1 MDHRQLRAF
10 IEVFDQRSI
19 TAASKSIGLSQ
30 PALSATIKELEES
43 LGAQLFLR
51 LPRGVEVTEEA
62 RILYPEARRM
72 ITESETLKN
81 RFRKNKNRLPLKV
94 GIETDISPV
103 QIEEFIKLTKTIDSE
118 LLLTLEEGCSGEAR
132 LAAEELR
139 CEDELFITL
148 WEEPYVLAAS
158 AQCSHYFDDLLSA
171 PWIVTPKL
179 EIHQR
184 LLPLYGIN
192 ASTPAAE
199 ADNLRFALNLAAAG
213 VGIAVV
219 PKSLVNLCPLLV
231 EKEIPNISLT
241 RRIGICYAAQAL
253 MNPAVLTLVKML
265 KMDKES
271 EHQAITL
278 N

>member
-1 MDHRQLRAF
+1 MDYRQLRAF
-10 IEVFDQRSI
+10 IGVFERRSI
-19 TAASKSIGLSQ
+19 TAASKSLGLSQ
-30 PALSATIKELEES
+30 PALSATVKELEES

-62 RILYPEARRM
+62 RILYPEARR
-72 ITESETLKN
+72 IVAESETLKN
-81 RFRKNKNRLPLKV
+81 RFRKNKNRLPLIV
-94 GIETDISPV
+94 GIESDISPV
-103 QIEEFIKLTKTIDSE
+103 HIEEFIMKTRTLGPE

-139 CEDELFITL
+139 CEDELFIPL
-148 WEEPYVLAAS
+148 WDEPYVLATSSHYA
-158 AQCSHYFDDLLSA
+158 HYFDDLLTA
-171 PWIVTPKL
+171 PWIVSPKL

-219 PKSLVNLCPLLV
+219 PKSLVNLCPMLI

-253 MNPAVLTLVKML
+253 TNPAVLMLTKML
-265 KMDKES
+265 RSKES
-271 EHQAITL
+271 K
-278 N
+278 